1 MPGKSKRKKEG
12 DYLEV
17 VTLQEV
23 KGDKRVKSY
32 LQQAGDNLA
41 ALGYTEH
48 GFRHAELVAEVARK
62 ILQKLNY
69 SSREQELAAISGYLH
84 DMGNA
89 INRVTHD
96 TCSAILGERI
106 LFDLGMASEEIAEI
120 VAAVGN
126 HDENGGFPV
135 SSISGA
141 LIIADKSDVHRS
153 RVRNP
158 DISSFDIHDRVNYAV
173 QRSFVK
179 VNEDAHTIT
188 LQLTV
193 DTSISPVMDYFEI
206 FLARM
211 VMCRRAAEFLHC
223 AFELS
228 INDVRLL

>member
-1 MPGKSKRKKEG
+1 M
-12 DYLEV
+12 EV
-17 VTLQEV
+17 ITLQKV
-23 KGDKRVKSY
+23 KRDKRVKSF
-32 LQQAGDNLA
+32 LQKADDNLA

-69 SSREQELAAISGYLH
+69 SYREQELGAISGYLH

-153 RVRNP
+153 RVREKDP
-158 DISSFDIHDRVNYAV
+158 AAFDIHDRVNYAAED
-173 QRSFVK
+173 SK
-179 VNEDAHTIT
+179 VEINSEEKSIALRLEI
-188 LQLTV
+188 
-193 DTSISPVMDYFEI
+193 DTELVSVMEYFEI
-206 FLARM
+206 FLERM
-211 VMCRRAAEFLHC
+211 IMCRRAAKALNCYFNL
-223 AFELS
+223 F
-228 INDVRLL
+228 INSSRLL